1 MDEMFLYFKHS
12 DTYKLVSVRNFP
24 ANKQLTIILCCY
36 NFVSLI
42 CAVLLTLP

>member
-24 ANKQLTIILCCY
+24 ANKQLII
-36 NFVSLI
+36 I
-42 CAVLLTLP
+42 MLL